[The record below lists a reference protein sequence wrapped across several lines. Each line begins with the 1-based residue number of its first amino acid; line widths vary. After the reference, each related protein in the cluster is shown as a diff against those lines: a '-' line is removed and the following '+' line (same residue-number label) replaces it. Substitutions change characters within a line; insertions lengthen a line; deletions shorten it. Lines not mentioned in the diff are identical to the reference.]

1 MVDQWEIDLAS
12 KETTSTLKKW
22 IWLATTYRW
31 PIPRG
36 ISVGACVE
44 VLRSRE
50 ENGGEA
56 TIPDAD
62 KQEGKGGRMDT
73 RIIKEER
80 EKSVNGIN
88 VDTYEPVA
96 QREDKSKHQKG
107 KSPATRVLEG
117 AKKAYNVLIDEGYQ
131 PEEITYIADF
141 IWKIANVD
149 SHGLGNIVRIR
160 DDVFLDA
167 FQNTDQILC
176 GVAPIC
182 NRRSDRQSKRKDE
195 YQCLQT
201 I

>member
-1 MVDQWEIDLAS
+1 
-12 KETTSTLKKW
+12 
-22 IWLATTYRW
+22 
-31 PIPRG
+31 
-36 ISVGACVE
+36 
-44 VLRSRE
+44 
-50 ENGGEA
+50 
-56 TIPDAD
+56 
-62 KQEGKGGRMDT
+62 MDT